1 MKISIDG
8 DYVDAGGGEGG
19 GSTAAVR
26 YDVATTSSTTLLDR
40 TVNTYTG
47 FSSSVTFTLPSFQD
61 NPGKAIDLIVD
72 INNYSNSNDLSV
84 DFSGYGVDF
93 WIASSDENISIPL
106 TVDKNSFSRF
116 YITQTAFVVSSKPVF
131 QVTSQKVYI
140 PTV

>member
-1 MKISIDG
+1 MKISVDG
-8 DYVDAGGGEGG
+8 EYVDEGGGGGEIG
-19 GSTAAVR
+19 AAVR
-26 YDVATTSSTTLLDR
+26 YNVSNTSSTTLLDR

-47 FSSSVTFTLPSFQD
+47 SGSSVTFTLPSFQD
-61 NPGKAIDLIVD
+61 NPGKVIDLIVD

-84 DFSGYGVDF
+84 SFSGYGIDF
-93 WIASSDENISIPL
+93 WIASTDENISLPL
-106 TVDKNSFSRF
+106 TVDSNSFTRF